1 MNSTDNILISVLI
14 GTTVVGFYSNY
25 ALIITN
31 LTALLMFF
39 SQAMMTSMGN
49 FGVDADIEKRELVFR
64 SSMLVYAIIAAFA
77 TSCIVSMMND
87 FMRIWLRDE
96 HYLLSDAFVYVL
108 GFKLF
113 VDIIT
118 SPNWTFRES
127 AGLFKEVRL
136 IMFLA
141 AIINLIL
148 SVVLAEPFGL
158 AGIIVATSISK
169 IVTLVWY
176 EPRTFYR
183 RVFHKPLGRY
193 WSYQISLVATCG
205 ISIVLSAFISKMIP
219 CSFFG
224 MITKII
230 ISACCTVAAFISV
243 TRKSTEYRFCFSKVS
258 GVAKKIARKH

>member
-14 GTTVVGFYSNY
+14 GTSVVGYYSNY

-49 FGVDADIEKRELVFR
+49 FGVDADVDKKELVFR
-64 SSMLVYAIIAAFA
+64 SSMLIYAGIAAFA
-77 TSCIVSMMND
+77 TSCIVTMMND
-87 FMRIWLRDE
+87 FMTIWLKDE
-96 HYLLSDAFVYVL
+96 QYLLSDAFVWVL

-113 VDIIT
+113 IDIIT

-141 AIINLIL
+141 AIINLVL
-148 SVVLAEPFGL
+148 SVLLAKPFGL
-158 AGIIVATSISK
+158 AGIIVATSIAK
-169 IVTLVWY
+169 ILTLFWY

-183 RVFHKPLGRY
+183 KIFCKNLLRYWTYHATLMIVCVLCIIGSYVLSSSLSPSLIAILAKIIVSALFTIVVFSVMLGR
-193 WSYQISLVATCG
+193 T
-205 ISIVLSAFISKMIP
+205 
-219 CSFFG
+219 
-224 MITKII
+224 
-230 ISACCTVAAFISV
+230 
-243 TRKSTEYRFCFSKVS
+243 TEYKFCI
-258 GVAKKIARKH
+258 GKINGLVRTVRKN